1 MIVTFTGGGTLHCFL
16 KVLFHGLK
24 EITFFYLFKLY
35 LVIQTKDQNHQL
47 LVPVFFF
54 TIEFP
59 FIYLCNVQDFLIL
72 SL

>member
-54 TIEFP
+54 LP
-59 FIYLCNVQDFLIL
+59 
-72 SL
+72 